1 MLRIKYLEAMQ
12 WGAGKTSAQKGV
24 GVKVQGELR
33 EQFKPK
39 GAL

>member
-1 MLRIKYLEAMQ
+1 MLRITRLEVMQ

-24 GVKVQGELR
+24 GVKVQGELG
-33 EQFKPK
+33 EKFKPR